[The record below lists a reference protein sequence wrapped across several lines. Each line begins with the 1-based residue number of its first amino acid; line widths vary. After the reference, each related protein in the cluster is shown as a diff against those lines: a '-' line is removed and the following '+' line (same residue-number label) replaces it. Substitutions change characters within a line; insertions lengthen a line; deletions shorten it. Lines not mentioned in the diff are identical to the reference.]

1 MGKTFIISDTHFGH
15 ANIIKYCNRPFES
28 TVQMDEYIA
37 EKWIEEVGEEDTVL
51 HLGDVAFKT
60 QYLDEVIQSLPGRKI
75 LVWGNHDWC
84 RTKTY
89 YRKRGFDEVYD
100 ELLVKVGGQDV
111 RLTHMPSDKT
121 DMPNIHGHLHN
132 AKNFNGA
139 LGSHNILYSP
149 EVQDYKP
156 MDIVDLLNEGGYPV
170 ATENPITEILGEG
183 NVLPEVKSKES

>member
-28 TVQMDEYIA
+28 TDAMDEYIA
-37 EKWIEEVGEEDTVL
+37 EQWINEVGEDDTVI

-60 QYLDEVIQSLPGRKI
+60 QYLDEVLTNLPGRKI

-89 YRKRGFDEVYD
+89 YRKRGFEEVYD
-100 ELLVKVGGQDV
+100 ELLVKVGGKDV

-132 AKNFNGA
+132 VQNFSGA
-139 LGSHNILYSP
+139 LGPHNILYSP
-149 EVQDYKP
+149 ENQGYKP
-156 MDIVDLLNEGGYPV
+156 VRIEELLNEGGYPIANENTV
-170 ATENPITEILGEG
+170 TELVGEG
-183 NVLPEVKSKES
+183 VVLVAPEAKMD